1 MKRYDNY
8 KDSGVQWIGEIPS
21 HWEVCR
27 VKHRYNIVTGFT
39 PDTKR
44 LDFYDESNGETWVTI
59 ADISGKFIDDS
70 SKYISEKYIKEFS
83 PQKVVKG
90 SLLYSFKLS
99 VGQVA
104 FASKDLYT
112 NEAIA
117 SFLDT
122 NTVCLPFMYYAAPL
136 FIIENANTNIYGA
149 KILNQDLI
157 NNAFTV
163 FPPLEE
169 QKAIAKWLDVK
180 CGEIDKL
187 IATQQ
192 RRIDLLQ
199 ELRQSIITRA
209 VTQGI
214 NPDAPLRD
222 SGIDWI
228 GQIPTHWDSC
238 RLKFILHLLNGR
250 AYAQNE
256 LLEEGKYKVLRVGNF
271 FTNSQWYYSDL
282 ELEPDKYCHKGDL
295 LYAWSA
301 SFGPYIWDEDNTIYH
316 YHIWKVLLSEQYE
329 KKYAYYVLDAISN
342 FKRGDVHGS
351 TMTHIT
357 MDSMNN
363 SVIPLPPLDEQRE
376 IVAHIERE
384 TAKVDHALQQAE
396 RQIELLQELRQSVIT
411 ELVTGKRKVC

>member
-411 ELVTGKRKVC
+411 EVVTGKRKVC

>member
-1 MKRYDNY
+1 MLYFNQTTGIQNLK
-8 KDSGVQWIGEIPS
+8 VGE
-21 HWEVCR
+21 
-27 VKHRYNIVTGFT
+27 Y
-39 PDTKR
+39 
-44 LDFYDESNGETWVTI
+44 
-59 ADISGKFIDDS
+59 
-70 SKYISEKYIKEFS
+70 
-83 PQKVVKG
+83 
-90 SLLYSFKLS
+90 LS
-99 VGQVA
+99 Q
-104 FASKDLYT
+104 S
-112 NEAIA
+112 I
-117 SFLDT
+117 FLPE
-122 NTVCLPFMYYAAPL
+122 L
-136 FIIENANTNIYGA
+136 G
-149 KILNQDLI
+149 
-157 NNAFTV
+157 
-163 FPPLEE
+163 E
-169 QKAIAKWLDVK
+169 QKAIAEWLDVK

-192 RRIDLLQ
+192 RRIELLQ

-209 VTQGI
+209 VTRGI

-363 SVIPLPPLDEQRE
+363 SVIPLPPLNEQRE
-376 IVAHIERE
+376 IVAYIEQE
-384 TAKVDHALQQAE
+384 TTKVDHAQQQAE

-411 ELVTGKRKVC
+411 EVVTGKRKVC

>member
-1 MKRYDNY
+1 MKRYESY

-27 VKHRYNIVTGFT
+27 VKHRYSLVTGFT

-70 SKYISEKYIKEFS
+70 SKYISDKYIKEFK

-122 NTVCLPFMYYAAPL
+122 NRVCLPFMYYAAPL

-157 NNAFTV
+157 NNAFTI

-169 QKAIAKWLDVK
+169 QKAIAEWLDVK

-192 RRIDLLQ
+192 RRIELLQ

-209 VTQGI
+209 VTRGI

-222 SGIDWI
+222 SSIDWI

-301 SFGPYIWDEDNTIYH
+301 SFGPYIWDEENTIYH

-376 IVAHIERE
+376 IVVHIERE

-396 RQIELLQELRQSVIT
+396 RQIELLQELRKSVIT
-411 ELVTGKRKVC
+411 EVVTGKHKVC

>member
-1 MKRYDNY
+1 MKRYDSY
-8 KDSGVQWIGEIPS
+8 KDSGVKWIGEIPS

-27 VKHRYNIVTGFT
+27 VKHRYSIVTGFT

-376 IVAHIERE
+376 IVVHIERE

-396 RQIELLQELRQSVIT
+396 RQIELLQELRKSVIT
-411 ELVTGKRKVC
+411 EVVTGKRKVC